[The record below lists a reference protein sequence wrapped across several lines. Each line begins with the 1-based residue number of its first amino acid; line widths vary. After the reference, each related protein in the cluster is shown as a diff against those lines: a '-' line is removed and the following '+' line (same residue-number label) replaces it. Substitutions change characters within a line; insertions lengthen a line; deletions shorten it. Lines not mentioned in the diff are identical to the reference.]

1 MNDKNEAN
9 DGMTPEGFAEFL
21 RQFLEK
27 QGGIDPEQLAKAA
40 GLPSDPDAIQSML
53 QQFQSALNNSD
64 ENTSGGVNWKVATDQ
79 ARAIAKNGAYAIS
92 QNQRESISNAI
103 SIGSLWLD
111 AATSIAAVT
120 TEPKLLTREMWVA
133 DATGLYQQMSAPV
146 AEQMAAALTETM
158 QQNLPEDMAGL
169 SATAGRFMRSAGGAM
184 FAMQLGQ
191 ALGKLSGEVMSGGDI
206 GLPIFPERPALVPQ
220 NIDDFISDFDI
231 ESDQAY
237 IYLVVRELAYAR
249 LFKHARWLRDAV
261 ILQIAAYASE
271 ISIDVEHM
279 KEVSEGL
286 DLNNPED
293 LRSAIDS
300 GAMIAK
306 RTEDQER
313 AVASIETLLALIEGW
328 VEHVTEEATKLL
340 PRSLAVS
347 EAVRRRRADGGPAE
361 KTFGTL
367 VGLQLR
373 PRRLRESV
381 AMWQHLHVQLGAS
394 ARDAL
399 WDHPDQLPSA
409 AEIDNPALLVERLRS
424 GNSGDAMDQALR
436 DLLGE

>member
-1 MNDKNEAN
+1 LNDKNESN
-9 DGMTPEGFAEFL
+9 NGMTPEGFAEFL

-40 GLPSDPDAIQSML
+40 GLPSDPSAIASML
-53 QQFQSALNNSD
+53 QQFQSVLGSSD
-64 ENTSGGVNWKVATDQ
+64 QNTSGGVNWKVATDQ
-79 ARAIAKNGAYAIS
+79 ARAIAKNGAFAIS
-92 QNQRESISNAI
+92 QSQRDNVAQAL
-103 SIGSLWLD
+103 SIGTLWLD
-111 AATSIAAVT
+111 AATSFVGVSS
-120 TEPKLLTREMWVA
+120 EPKLLTREMWVA

-169 SATAGRFMRSAGGAM
+169 SATAGKFMRSAGGAM

-191 ALGKLSGEVMSGGDI
+191 ALGNLSGEVLSGGDI

-220 NIDDFISDFDI
+220 NIDAFINDFDI

-237 IYLVVRELAYAR
+237 IYLTVRELAYAR

-286 DLNNPED
+286 DLNNPEE
-293 LRSAIDS
+293 LRTAIDS

-306 RTEDQER
+306 RTEEQER

-328 VEHVTEEATKLL
+328 VEQVTEDATRLL
-340 PRSLAVS
+340 PRSLAVA

-381 AMWQHLHVQLGAS
+381 AMWQKVHNELGAS
-394 ARDAL
+394 KRDSL
-399 WDHPDQLPSA
+399 WSHPDQLPTPE
-409 AEIDNPALLVERLRS
+409 EIDNPAMLIDRIKNGGS
-424 GNSGDAMDQALR
+424 SDAMDRALR

>member
-1 MNDKNEAN
+1 
-9 DGMTPEGFAEFL
+9 
-21 RQFLEK
+21 
-27 QGGIDPEQLAKAA
+27 
-40 GLPSDPDAIQSML
+40 ML
-53 QQFQSALNNSD
+53 QQFQSVLGSSD
-64 ENTSGGVNWKVATDQ
+64 QNTSGGVNWKVATDQ
-79 ARAIAKNGAYAIS
+79 ARAIAKNGAFAIS
-92 QNQRESISNAI
+92 QSQRDNVAQAL
-103 SIGSLWLD
+103 SIGTLWLD
-111 AATSIAAVT
+111 AATSFVGVSS
-120 TEPKLLTREMWVA
+120 EPKLLTREMWVA

-158 QQNLPEDMAGL
+158 QQNLPEDMSGL
-169 SATAGRFMRSAGGAM
+169 SATAGKFMRSAGGAM

-191 ALGKLSGEVMSGGDI
+191 ALGNLSGEVLSGGDI

-220 NIDDFISDFDI
+220 NIDAFINDFDI

-237 IYLVVRELAYAR
+237 IYLTVRELAYAR

-286 DLNNPED
+286 DLNNPEE
-293 LRSAIDS
+293 LRTAIDS

-306 RTEDQER
+306 RTEEQER

-328 VEHVTEEATKLL
+328 VEQVTEVATRLL
-340 PRSLAVS
+340 PRSLAVA

-381 AMWQHLHVQLGAS
+381 AMWQKVHNELGAS
-394 ARDAL
+394 KRDSL
-399 WDHPDQLPSA
+399 WSHPDQLPTPE
-409 AEIDNPALLVERLRS
+409 EIDNPAMLIDRIKNGGS
-424 GNSGDAMDQALR
+424 SDAMDRALR

>member
-1 MNDKNEAN
+1 MNDKNESN
-9 DGMTPEGFAEFL
+9 NGMTPEGFAEFL

-40 GLPSDPDAIQSML
+40 GLPSDPSAIASML
-53 QQFQSALNNSD
+53 QQFQSVLGSSD
-64 ENTSGGVNWKVATDQ
+64 QNTSGGVNWKVATDQ
-79 ARAIAKNGAYAIS
+79 ARAIAKNGAFAIS
-92 QNQRESISNAI
+92 QSQRDNVAQAL
-103 SIGSLWLD
+103 SIGTLWLD
-111 AATSIAAVT
+111 AATSFVGVSS
-120 TEPKLLTREMWVA
+120 EPKLLTREMWVA

-169 SATAGRFMRSAGGAM
+169 SATAGKFMRSAGGAM

-191 ALGKLSGEVMSGGDI
+191 ALGNLSGEVLSGGDI

-220 NIDDFISDFDI
+220 NIDAFINDFDI

-237 IYLVVRELAYAR
+237 IYLTVRELAYAR

-286 DLNNPED
+286 DLNNPEE
-293 LRSAIDS
+293 LRTAIDS

-306 RTEDQER
+306 RTEEQER

-328 VEHVTEEATKLL
+328 VEQVTEDATRLL
-340 PRSLAVS
+340 PRSLAVA

-381 AMWQHLHVQLGAS
+381 AMWQKVHNELGAS
-394 ARDAL
+394 KRDSL
-399 WDHPDQLPSA
+399 WSHPDQLPTPE
-409 AEIDNPALLVERLRS
+409 EIDNPAMLIDRIKNGGS
-424 GNSGDAMDQALR
+424 SDAMDRALR